1 MPRRFREKE
10 GIQKL
15 ITEAFTILRSLGKR
29 RNLIAKNQ
37 S

>member
-1 MPRRFREKE
+1 MLRKHLEKE

-15 ITEAFTILRSLGKR
+15 PTEAFTILRSLGKR